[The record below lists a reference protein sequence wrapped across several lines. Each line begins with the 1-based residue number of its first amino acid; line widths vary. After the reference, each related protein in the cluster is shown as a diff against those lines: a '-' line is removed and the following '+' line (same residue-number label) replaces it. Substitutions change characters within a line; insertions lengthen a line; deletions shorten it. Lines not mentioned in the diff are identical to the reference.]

1 MCNCRTFSSSNSAED
16 AEVHGL
22 AIGKQRSVAKCC
34 VHQHWITGP
43 LTQPNV
49 RQDGSGSRE
58 QKEHQ
63 QSAAQHHSLRLD
75 VQPVYGQRHLYIQS
89 YITSSSHDATISMN
103 FIADMHGCTILQAVV
118 LYFLYFLIFVFVLFY
133 VSTFI

>member
-22 AIGKQRSVAKCC
+22 AVGKQRSVAECC

-49 RQDGSGSRE
+49 GKDGSEVKE

-63 QSAAQHHSLRLD
+63 HSAAQHHSLRLD

-89 YITSSSHDATISMN
+89 YITSRSQDATISMN
-103 FIADMHGCTILQAVV
+103 FIADMHAACTILQALV
-118 LYFLYFLIFVFVLFY
+118 
-133 VSTFI
+133 